1 MKAVYQIK
9 YMRIMC
15 FVTAMSFYLALLT
28 GCAGQTLS
36 DSLPQDRVFI
46 TDDNTDDSMDDIHA
60 ENRVPHKEN
69 NGSAGDETTE
79 QELYIYVIEDEGAV
93 ITGLQEEYKILL
105 QQNMSNDKITIPD
118 TLGGYPVV
126 EIGDRVFEDIRLK
139 RVHLPDSVEVI
150 GDSAFRNTGL
160 EDINIPECYHP
171 DKPAV
176 GYLTLLEFH
185 GEGI

>member
-15 FVTAMSFYLALLT
+15 FMTVMSFFLALLT
-28 GCAGQTLS
+28 GCADQTLS
-36 DSLPQDRVFI
+36 ASLPQDSAFI
-46 TDDNTDDSMDDIHA
+46 TDDNTDDNMNDIPA
-60 ENRVPHKEN
+60 ENRMSHKED
-69 NGSAGDETTE
+69 NGSVEDETVE
-79 QELYIYVIEDEGAV
+79 QELYTYVIEDEGAV
-93 ITGLQEEYKILL
+93 ITGLQEEYEVFL
-105 QQNMSNDKITIPD
+105 QQNMSDGKIEIPD

-126 EIGDRVFEDIRLK
+126 EISDRVIEDIRLK
-139 RVHLPDSVEVI
+139 KVFLPDSVEVI